1 MPARNTEPLAF
12 GRKTLTIY
20 GERGW
25 NEENPDYNDES
36 LARGFGGLNG
46 IVNKVAKMVT
56 VYSVSYAHIPLVHT
70 GKVYM
75 MVISVTVVYS
85 GHLNLQDIFRF
96 PDAVVDETVIKVQL

>member
-12 GRKTLTIY
+12 RRKVLTIY

-25 NEENPDYNDES
+25 NEEDPGYSDES

-56 VYSVSYAHIPLVHT
+56 VHSVSYAHLPLVHT

-75 MVISVTVVYS
+75 MVMSVTVVYS
-85 GHLNLQDIFRF
+85 GQLNLQDLFRF
-96 PDAVVDETVIKVQL
+96 PDVIVDETVIKVQL